1 MKRLSQPNHLFSIF
15 HKSRSA
21 SINQKLLAA
30 KLSEM
35 LTLLLENNKF
45 WCRDFTSKVLTLSR
59 VKLVT
64 NPKRFNWD
72 CSQVT
77 LKFLV
82 FSPLFEALRKKLL
95 SHSLSL
101 TPFLSHT
108 PSHSLFLT
116 LSLPPSHSL
125 FLPPLSRNL
134 LLKANFKLGC
144 HHGSIQDGQPAKLRT
159 TATQ

>member
-1 MKRLSQPNHLFSIF
+1 MRPVSQPSHLFSIF

-82 FSPLFEALRKKLL
+82 FFSSLWGSSKKKRLSQSFLLLF
-95 SHSLSL
+95 SLSL
-101 TPFLSHT
+101 TLSS
-108 PSHSLFLT
+108 PS
-116 LSLPPSHSL
+116 
-125 FLPPLSRNL
+125 LSRNL

-144 HHGSIQDGQPAKLRT
+144 HRGSIQDRQPAKLRT

>member
-1 MKRLSQPNHLFSIF
+1 MCPSLLSSFLLKFLLQWSLNWLTSFHHEARFSTQPPLFNF

-21 SINQKLLAA
+21 SINQKLSAS

-77 LKFLV
+77 LKFLF

-101 TPFLSHT
+101 TPFLS
-108 PSHSLFLT
+108 LT
-116 LSLPPSHSL
+116 PSHSL
-125 FLPPLSRNL
+125 FLPPLS
-134 LLKANFKLGC
+134 
-144 HHGSIQDGQPAKLRT
+144 PAT
-159 TATQ
+159 YF